1 MFLAMSTSGTMFFFV
16 GVTTIGLVWVYFFL
30 PELANK
36 SLESV
41 DAVFNLPWHQIGR
54 RGKEL
59 TQGIGGVAENYGA
72 DKVKMDVVEKCSRRG
87 GFERPRPAFRGKHDT
102 Q

>member
-1 MFLAMSTSGTMFFFV
+1 MFISMTTGGTMFFFV
-16 GVTTIGLVWVYFFL
+16 GITAIGLVWVYFFL

-41 DAVFNLPWHQIGR
+41 DAVFALPWYQIGR

-59 TQGIGGVAENYGA
+59 TQGLGGAAESYGA
-72 DKVKMDVVEKCSRRG
+72 EKEKMEMVENVDEVRPERRV
-87 GFERPRPAFRGKHDT
+87 
-102 Q
+102 

>member
-1 MFLAMSTSGTMFFFV
+1 MMFFTV
-16 GVTTIGLVWVYFFL
+16 VTFTGGVWVYFFL

-41 DAVFNLPWHQIGR
+41 DAVFALPWYQIGR

-59 TQGIGGVAENYGA
+59 TQGLGGAAENYSA
-72 DKVKMDVVEKCSRRG
+72 EKEKMEMVENVNEVQPERRV
-87 GFERPRPAFRGKHDT
+87 
-102 Q
+102 

>member
-1 MFLAMSTSGTMFFFV
+1 MFISMSTGGTMFFFV
-16 GVTTIGLVWVYFFL
+16 GVTAIGLGWVYFFL

-59 TQGIGGVAENYGA
+59 TQGIGGAAETYGEDKEKMDMVENVAEVHP
-72 DKVKMDVVEKCSRRG
+72 DRRV
-87 GFERPRPAFRGKHDT
+87 
-102 Q
+102 

>member
-1 MFLAMSTSGTMFFFV
+1 MTVTNLLLQFFFV
-16 GVTTIGLVWVYFFL
+16 AITAIGLAWSWFFL

-41 DAVFNLPWHQIGR
+41 DAVFNLPWYQIGR

-59 TQGIGGVAENYGA
+59 TQDMGGAAEQYSAEKEKMQMVEDVAE
-72 DKVKMDVVEKCSRRG
+72 VQPERRV
-87 GFERPRPAFRGKHDT
+87 
-102 Q
+102 